1 MIVFLLLA
9 LLAGALL
16 PIQAGV
22 NLQLRVVLGHP
33 LTATLVSFVVGS
45 VGLAA
50 LIGAL
55 RVPVPIGAAWERSE
69 WWHWIGGLLGA
80 VYIVATIVV
89 APRLGAATLVAALV
103 AGQMIASLVL
113 DHFGWVGFPVHQIDP
128 WRLAG
133 AALIVGGV
141 VLVQR

>member
-1 MIVFLLLA
+1 MIVFLLIA

-16 PIQAGV
+16 PTQAGA
-22 NLQLRVVLGHP
+22 NLQLRHLLGHP
-33 LTATLVSFVVGS
+33 LAATLVSFVVGT
-45 VGLAA
+45 VALAA
-50 LIGAL
+50 LVAAL
-55 RVPVPIGAAWERSE
+55 RVPLPIGAAWTRGE
-69 WWHWIGGLLGA
+69 WWHWVGGLLGA
-80 VYIVATIVV
+80 VYIVATIVA

-103 AGQMIASLVL
+103 AGQMVASLAI
-113 DHFGWVGFPVHQIDP
+113 DHFGWVGFDVHPVTL

>member
-1 MIVFLLLA
+1 MIVFLLIA

-16 PIQAGV
+16 PTQAGV
-22 NLQLRVVLGHP
+22 NLQLRHLLGHP
-33 LTATLVSFVVGS
+33 LAATLVSFVVGT
-45 VGLAA
+45 VALAA
-50 LIGAL
+50 LVAAL
-55 RVPVPIGAAWERSE
+55 RVPLPIGAAWARGE
-69 WWHWIGGLLGA
+69 WWPWVGGLLGA
-80 VYIVATIVV
+80 VYIGATIVA

-103 AGQMIASLVL
+103 AGQMVASLAL
-113 DHFGWVGFPVHQIDP
+113 DHFGWVGFDVHPVTL